1 MTFSL
6 RAAIERARRAALGNA
21 IIIHQT
27 DGTTRHFDRL
37 TVQAEL
43 YLLMLDRG
51 LGDEPHASEFMA
63 ALENATPESRREVMA
78 HTEGKFYDDLNEP
91 GLEPGEPVED
101 LSEQARE
108 PL

>member
-1 MTFSL
+1 MKSKL
-6 RAAIERARRAALGNA
+6 RRLERRAQQHAVL
-21 IIIHQT
+21 IRQR
-27 DGTTRHFDRL
+27 DGTVRAFDKL

-43 YLLMLDRG
+43 FLLLCDRS
-51 LGDEPHASEFMA
+51 LGREPRSSEFMD

-78 HTEGKFYDDLNEP
+78 HAQGRFYDDLNEP